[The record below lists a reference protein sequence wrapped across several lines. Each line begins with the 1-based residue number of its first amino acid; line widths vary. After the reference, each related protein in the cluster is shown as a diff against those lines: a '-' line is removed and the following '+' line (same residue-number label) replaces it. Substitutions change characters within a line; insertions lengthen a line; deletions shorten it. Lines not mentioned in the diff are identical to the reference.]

1 VGSIRDRGELGHC
14 LPAVLSGATAIL
26 APVMGVTGVLGEQSV
41 PDQTE
46 ARPAELSVVVPIL
59 NEREGLPDLLTEIE
73 RACDSLS
80 LSWEVIFVDDG
91 STDGSTE
98 LLEELSVNHEEL
110 RVVKLRRNFGKSA
123 ALTAGFEHSS
133 GEIVVTIDG
142 DGQDDPSEI
151 PLLVRKLDE
160 GYQLV
165 SGWKRDRQDPF
176 VRRWASRLFN
186 GVTARLSR
194 VKLHDFNCGLK
205 AYQGDCAR
213 SLQIYGELHRYIPVI
228 AVQRGWRVTELP
240 VNHRARRHGRS
251 KFGLERYA
259 RGPFD
264 LLTVL
269 FIGRYQYRPLHLFGG
284 LGVALML
291 AGLVISAYLAV
302 LRLSGEAIGDRPLL
316 LLGALLIVVGIQ
328 LLTFGLLGQMFV
340 AMRPD
345 GSAVRS
351 SAGQVERVVR
361 GGPPRT
367 P

>member
-1 VGSIRDRGELGHC
+1 
-14 LPAVLSGATAIL
+14 
-26 APVMGVTGVLGEQSV
+26 MGVTGVMGDQPA
-41 PDQTE
+41 PDQIE

-59 NEREGLPDLLTEIE
+59 NEREGLPELLSEIE
-73 RACDSLS
+73 RACDSLG
-80 LSWEVIFVDDG
+80 LTWEVIFVDDG
-91 STDGSTE
+91 STDGSAD
-98 LLEELSVNHEEL
+98 LLEGLTADHDAI
-110 RVVKLRRNFGKSA
+110 RVVRLRRNFGKSA

-133 GEIVVTIDG
+133 GKIVVTLDG
-142 DGQDDPSEI
+142 DGQDDPAEI
-151 PLLVRKLDE
+151 PELVRKLDE

-165 SGWKRDRQDPF
+165 SGWKRERHDPAG
-176 VRRWASRLFN
+176 RRWASRLFN
-186 GVTARLSR
+186 EVTARLSG
-194 VKLHDFNCGLK
+194 VDLHDFNCGLK
-205 AYQGDCAR
+205 AYEGECAR
-213 SLQIYGELHRYIPVI
+213 SLQIYGELHRYIPVL

-240 VNHRARRHGRS
+240 VNHRVRRHGRS
-251 KFGLERYA
+251 KFGFERYA

-284 LGVALML
+284 LGSVLIL

-302 LRLSGEAIGDRPLL
+302 LRFRGEAIGDRPLL

-340 AMRPD
+340 AMRPE
-345 GSAVRS
+345 GSAARS
-351 SAGQVERVVR
+351 SDAQVERVVG

>member
-1 VGSIRDRGELGHC
+1 
-14 LPAVLSGATAIL
+14 
-26 APVMGVTGVLGEQSV
+26 MGVTGVMGDQPA
-41 PDQTE
+41 PDQIE

-59 NEREGLPDLLTEIE
+59 NEREGLPELLSEIE
-73 RACDSLS
+73 RACDSLG
-80 LSWEVIFVDDG
+80 LTWEVIFVDDG
-91 STDGSTE
+91 STDGSAD
-98 LLEELSVNHEEL
+98 LLEGLAADHDAI
-110 RVVKLRRNFGKSA
+110 RVVRLRRNFGKSA

-133 GEIVVTIDG
+133 GKIVVTLDG
-142 DGQDDPSEI
+142 DGQDDPAEI
-151 PLLVRKLDE
+151 PELVRKLDE

-165 SGWKRDRQDPF
+165 SGWKRERHDPAG
-176 VRRWASRLFN
+176 RRWASRLFN
-186 GVTARLSR
+186 EVTARLSG
-194 VKLHDFNCGLK
+194 VDLHDFNCGLK
-205 AYQGDCAR
+205 AYEGECAR
-213 SLQIYGELHRYIPVI
+213 SLQIYGELHRYIPVL

-240 VNHRARRHGRS
+240 VNHRVRRHGRS
-251 KFGLERYA
+251 KFGFERYA

-284 LGVALML
+284 LGSVLIL

-302 LRLSGEAIGDRPLL
+302 LRFRGEAIGDRPLL

-340 AMRPD
+340 AMRPE
-345 GSAVRS
+345 GSAARS
-351 SAGQVERVVR
+351 SDAQVERVVG

>member
-1 VGSIRDRGELGHC
+1 
-14 LPAVLSGATAIL
+14 
-26 APVMGVTGVLGEQSV
+26 MGVTGVMGDQPA
-41 PDQTE
+41 PDQIE

-59 NEREGLPDLLTEIE
+59 NEREGLPELVSEIE
-73 RACDSLS
+73 RACDSLG
-80 LSWEVIFVDDG
+80 LAWEVIFVDDG
-91 STDGSTE
+91 STDGSAD
-98 LLEELSVNHEEL
+98 LLEDLTADHDAI
-110 RVVKLRRNFGKSA
+110 RVVRLRRNFGKSA

-133 GEIVVTIDG
+133 GEIVVTLDG
-142 DGQDDPSEI
+142 DGQDDPAEI
-151 PLLVRKLDE
+151 PELVRKLDE

-165 SGWKRDRQDPF
+165 SGWKRERHDPAG
-176 VRRWASRLFN
+176 RRWASRLFN
-186 GVTARLSR
+186 GVTARLSG
-194 VKLHDFNCGLK
+194 VDLHDFNCGLK
-205 AYQGDCAR
+205 AYEGECAR
-213 SLQIYGELHRYIPVI
+213 SLQIYGELHRYIPVL

-240 VNHRARRHGRS
+240 VNHRKRRHGRS
-251 KFGLERYA
+251 KFGFERYA

-284 LGVALML
+284 LGSMLIL

-302 LRLSGEAIGDRPLL
+302 LRFSGEAIGDRPLL

-340 AMRPD
+340 AMRPE
-345 GSAVRS
+345 GSAARS
-351 SAGQVERVVR
+351 SDAQVERVVG